1 MLIRVTGARAGIAD
15 YLRHGLK
22 EDREFSR
29 EQMDER
35 VILAGDLDL
44 TDSII
49 RGMTNEG
56 DKYLH
61 VTLAFREDNV
71 SPETLQAVTDE
82 FRAFAFS
89 AYGADEFNFYAEA
102 QLPRIKSYTDKATGE
117 RVVRKPHIHIVIPQK
132 NLLTGTTF
140 NPFKTADYSNEFLK
154 AFQERVNAQYGLA
167 SPDDYK
173 RESFNT
179 NSEVV
184 SRYKG
189 GEFAGANKAI
199 KEKIRDDVIAR
210 RIETP
215 EAFRAYLEE
224 RWPVSTVNSKGRE
237 CLAIKPEG
245 SARHVR
251 LKDAFFS
258 VENITRPTAEKIAA
272 QKEPPPAYVTAKDA
286 RQVQE
291 HYREREAYWH
301 AIQAKEN
308 KHTNSGRKGE
318 WRSYK
323 ALDEA
328 GRAAFLAEKEAKF
341 NTKHRQEL
349 AHDLTNA
356 DRSAIA
362 RHIDANVRAA
372 GRHIDAAG
380 RVDRNDE
387 LARRKLDDRRIA
399 RATRAIVHGR
409 GGDQKEHGERRTVR
423 RSDTPAGTHLAKLQ
437 DEQQQRSKSRGAM
450 DEIKQRLDGDRLLK
464 HLSHTHGVD
473 PTKYQVHR
481 TEQGD
486 RIQCGGKFYNVTDF
500 CTKEMH
506 MPFAEAAPV
515 LRECYAGQKKER
527 GVEAK
532 QRPRE
537 ALWQDYTKRWRD
549 EQRPVRAKAMDEHKA
564 RVRQEKRAVVDQC
577 RRERAKLTA
586 TRGMRKVDKDA
597 ARSVLRVRQVE
608 AEAALKVQH
617 AAALKEVA
625 EKYPA
630 RPTFNDYLQDQAQRG
645 QVEALNELRRQ
656 AKPEHREPEAQS
668 VAIEAKRANEAK
680 AFEAALGYRVGR
692 NGDVTYYD
700 KAGDVMRDEAARVQ
714 AYRTDDATLATAL
727 RVAERKF
734 YEPGQKGATTVDL
747 AGSDEQIRRA
757 IEVAAKE
764 NINVQFADPKHEA
777 MRRELRQQIRE
788 REDLRNKGRAFVSEH
803 RTERDSTRKNQADR
817 PTPKPV
823 NQRQRPAPDRD
834 TSPKPDKGRGG
845 PEMGG

>member
-15 YLRHGLK
+15 YLRHGIK

-49 RGMTNEG
+49 RGMTNTG

-61 VTLAFREDNV
+61 VTIAFREDNI

-173 RESFNT
+173 RESFNI

-189 GEFAGANKAI
+189 DEFAGANKAI
-199 KEKIRDDVIAR
+199 KERIRDDVIAR
-210 RIETP
+210 KIESP
-215 EAFRAYLEE
+215 EAFRDYLAEHW
-224 RWPVSTVNSKGRE
+224 RVSKVNSKGRE
-237 CLAIKPEG
+237 CFAIKPEG
-245 SARHVR
+245 STRRVR
-251 LKDAFFS
+251 LTDAFFS
-258 VENITRPTAEKIAA
+258 AENIARPTAEKLAA
-272 QKEPPPAYVTAKDA
+272 HKEPAPAYVTTMEA

-291 HYREREAYWH
+291 RYREREAYWH

-308 KHTNSGRKGE
+308 KYTNSGRKGE
-318 WRSYK
+318 WRTYR

-328 GRAAFLAEKEAKF
+328 GRAAFLAGKEAKF
-341 NTKHRQEL
+341 NTRHRQEL
-349 AHDLTNA
+349 VNDLTHA
-356 DRSAIA
+356 DRNTIA
-362 RHIDANVRAA
+362 RNIDANVRAA

-387 LARRKLDDRRIA
+387 LARRKLDDRRVA

-409 GGDQKEHGERRTVR
+409 GGDQKEHSERRVVR

-450 DEIKQRLDGDRLLK
+450 DEIKQRLDGERLLK

-481 TEQGD
+481 TDQGD
-486 RIQCGGKFYNVTDF
+486 RIQCGGKLYNVTDF

-506 MPFAEAAPV
+506 LPFAEAAPV
-515 LRECYAGQKKER
+515 LRDCYAGQKRER
-527 GVEAK
+527 GIEAK

-549 EQRPVRAKAMDEHKA
+549 EQRPVRAKAMVEHKA
-564 RVRQEKRAVVDQC
+564 RVQQEKRALIDQY
-577 RRERAKLTA
+577 RRERASLTA

-597 ARSVLRVRQVE
+597 ARSVLRVRQIE
-608 AEAALKVQH
+608 AEAALKARH
-617 AAALKEVA
+617 AAELKEVA
-625 EKYPA
+625 DRNPS

-656 AKPEHREPEAQS
+656 AKPEQREQDAQS
-668 VAIEAKRANEAK
+668 LAIEAKRANEAQ
-680 AFEAALGYRVGR
+680 AFESALGYRVAR

-734 YEPGQKGATTVDL
+734 YEPGQKGGTTVDL
-747 AGSDEQIRRA
+747 AGSNEQIRRA

-788 REDLRNKGRAFVSEH
+788 REELRNKGRAFVSEH
-803 RTERDSTRKNQADR
+803 KAERDSTRKNQADR
-817 PTPKPV
+817 PKPED
-823 NQRQRPAPDRD
+823 QRQRQAPARD
-834 TSPKPDKGRGG
+834 TTPKPDKGRGG